1 MGIGDKTILA
11 AGTDMKAVTLDMVSK
26 MVDEDSAIVSIYFG
40 SDVSE
45 EDAEEIGA
53 AIEENYPDVDVE
65 INNGGQPI
73 YYYVIS
79 VE

>member
-1 MGIGDKTILA
+1 
-11 AGTDMKAVTLDMVSK
+11 
-26 MVDEDSAIVSIYFG
+26 MVDEDSAIVSIYYG
-40 SDVSE
+40 TESNE
-45 EDAEEIGA
+45 EDAEAIGA
-53 AIEENYPDVDVE
+53 VIGAKYPDVEVE